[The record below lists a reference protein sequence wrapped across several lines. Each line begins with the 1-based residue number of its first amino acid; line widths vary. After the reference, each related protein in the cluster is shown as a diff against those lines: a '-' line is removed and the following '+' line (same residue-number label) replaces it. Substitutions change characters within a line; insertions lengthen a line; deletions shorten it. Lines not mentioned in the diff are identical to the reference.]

1 MLPFP
6 HRRLVELQEHPL
18 AAHLARR
25 QPVLGG
31 AELWLPLE
39 IPPAMDN
46 HDARVLQVVGRLAPG
61 RLLESARA
69 ELAAT
74 GRRLAAAVPQ
84 SWARVGTAAV
94 PLEEQIVGDV
104 QPVLLVL
111 QAAVGLV
118 LLVACANLA
127 SLLPSCP
134 SGP

>member
-1 MLPFP
+1 M
-6 HRRLVELQEHPL
+6 
-18 AAHLARR
+18 
-25 QPVLGG
+25 
-31 AELWLPLE
+31 PLE

-61 RLLESARA
+61 RSLESARA